1 MSSLSVNRSPGI
13 SSPLLFCKVYPL
25 LPPSVS
31 LYPIAGR
38 KVGDQFYLLNT
49 VDVYYEHIRVEED
62 TANTWIGYD
71 ATHGTASDSD
81 TPKASLISY
90 SADTGNPVNFRN
102 KVVITLK
109 TDVVKVLQTIEVNNV
124 SYGSSPISGVNNGYT
139 LQNSNGDDIPGDL
152 FTDNEDIIVELT
164 YTDSSK
170 GKAVS
175 TLQRGLMVFVE

>member
-1 MSSLSVNRSPGI
+1 M
-13 SSPLLFCKVYPL
+13 
-25 LPPSVS
+25 
-31 LYPIAGR
+31 
-38 KVGDQFYLLNT
+38 
-49 VDVYYEHIRVEED
+49 
-62 TANTWIGYD
+62 
-71 ATHGTASDSD
+71 
-81 TPKASLISY
+81 ISY

-124 SYGSSPISGVNNGYT
+124 SYGSNPISGVNNGYT

-170 GKAVS
+170 GRAVS
-175 TLQRGLMVFVE
+175 TLQRGLMVFNGYAWVNEPIPETWAREGNSDKFPDAKQNTDTWAREGNTDPAPVIKLRTARLTQAAYNALADKSGVYFIVG